1 MNHASST
8 PLDTEAKRY
17 LRHHALLEA
26 ARQQSHTYLNQVW
39 LQLNRILSRE
49 LEGELKESNWLEL
62 IASRSLSEESLVG
75 LRWRSSGLQGD
86 IILEVADVRHWTQV
100 SGEHIVYTLSSP
112 HSATRAL
119 LAERCSDSA
128 LEQSF
133 AKANTKISLIRY
145 GAESSRV
152 FSLACPLRLSDPRQ
166 EAQAVLEAMAYLWE
180 LIESDSSSNQTPGP
194 QYSEAP
200 RYASAAPPISP
211 APERIRP
218 EKRERT
224 VPQRSLPRAT
234 ESAAPSPAA
243 FPPTLKPQASIPP
256 EEDPS
261 KQSQESEENSLSTAI
276 NRGQSTSSTHS
287 SPQPSVQ
294 IDIENATL
302 DEVEQ
307 AFAGMSKEEMIQAIQ
322 AQVRQRPGRLIRG
335 GEKRSTPV
343 LSEPP
348 RFVPRSLKSDEGER
362 VLSNS
367 NSRDQSSEGRVYE
380 PDQSVEAIDFSQ
392 SSQQLNTA
400 REPQQSIQSS
410 EALSQASMLEQT
422 LLAKDRA
429 AEAIQPSYIKSLNS
443 EGMAVDPNN
452 AIIKAP
458 TSEHERIQTGEH
470 TALATQASQQTPD
483 PSVDFEQ
490 LSSAIHDEVEEGEA
504 SPRLTDARELD
515 PKTLSNMLE
524 RVGLPPWRVNSYD
537 EGRGQILWL
546 NNGAHIDYNPAG
558 EVILGGEN
566 QDETR
571 IRLSQIGIV
580 L

>member
-8 PLDTEAKRY
+8 PLDTEARRY
-17 LRHHALLEA
+17 LRHHALLES

-39 LQLNRILSRE
+39 LQLNRILARE
-49 LEGELKESNWLEL
+49 LEGELKQNNWLEL
-62 IASRSLSEESLVG
+62 IASQSFQSESIVG
-75 LRWRSSGLQGD
+75 LRWRSNSMQGG

-100 SGEHIVYTLSSP
+100 SGDHIVYTLSSP
-112 HSATRAL
+112 SSSVRSL
-119 LAERCSDSA
+119 LAERCSDLA

-133 AKANTKISLIRY
+133 AKANTAISLIRY

-152 FSLACPLRLSDPRQ
+152 FSLACPLRFSDPRQ

-180 LIESDSSSNQTPGP
+180 LIESESDSNQSQSYEP

-200 RYASAAPPISP
+200 RYASAAPPITPSN
-211 APERIRP
+211 ERVRP
-218 EKRERT
+218 EKRDRP

-234 ESAAPSPAA
+234 ESSAPGPAA
-243 FPPTLKPQASIPP
+243 FPPTLNPKPSLPP
-256 EEDPS
+256 EEF
-261 KQSQESEENSLSTAI
+261 SQESRQEEEGESSYMEPSHT
-276 NRGQSTSSTHS
+276 QSTM
-287 SPQPSVQ
+287 PSQSQLPPRPPVQ

-348 RFVPRSLKSDEGER
+348 RFVPRPLKSDEGER
-362 VLSNS
+362 VLS
-367 NSRDQSSEGRVYE
+367 RSSSGEDSSDGRVYD
-380 PDQSVEAIDFSQ
+380 PDQSVESIDLSQ
-392 SSQQLNTA
+392 TNHQIKDSTA
-400 REPQQSIQSS
+400 HVTSPDAQ
-410 EALSQASMLEQT
+410 ALSQASMLEQT
-422 LLAKDRA
+422 LLAKDKA
-429 AEAIQPSYIKSLNS
+429 TNAQQPSYIKPLSNDGAPVNPNS
-443 EGMAVDPNN
+443 V
-452 AIIKAP
+452 IIKAP
-458 TSEHERIQTGEH
+458 ISEQDSQAISAETHQQTSE
-470 TALATQASQQTPD
+470 PN
-483 PSVDFEQ
+483 VDFEQ
-490 LSSAIHDEVEEGEA
+490 LSAAINSGDENQA
-504 SPRLTDARELD
+504 SSPRFTEARELD
-515 PKTLSNMLE
+515 AKTLGGMLE

-546 NNGAHIDYNPAG
+546 NNGAHIDYNPSG